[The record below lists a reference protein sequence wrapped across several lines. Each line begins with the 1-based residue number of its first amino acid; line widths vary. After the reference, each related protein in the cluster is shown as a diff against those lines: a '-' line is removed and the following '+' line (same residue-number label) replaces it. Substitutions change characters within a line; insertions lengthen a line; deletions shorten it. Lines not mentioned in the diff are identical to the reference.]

1 MSKFAKRLEEISPD
15 NILEGYLYFLKN
27 MHNFK
32 EQPAEFQQQIW
43 DKLFN
48 AARVAKMN
56 QQDRQAYIKK
66 MNTERDRINQ
76 LEFAIEQA
84 KNKGL
89 AEGLAEGRA
98 EGLAEG
104 TAKGLAEGIAQ
115 GIEQEKNAI
124 AKSMKAN
131 GVAIATISV
140 YTGLPEEEI
149 AKL

>member
-84 KNKGL
+84 KNKGI
-89 AEGLAEGRA
+89 AQGLAEGKTQGKTEEKA
-98 EGLAEG
+98 S
-104 TAKGLAEGIAQ
+104 IART
-115 GIEQEKNAI
+115 
-124 AKSMKAN
+124 MKAD
-131 GVAIATISV
+131 GVPVHAISK
-140 YTGLPEEEI
+140 YTGLTEADIE
-149 AKL
+149 AL

>member
-1 MSKFAKRLEEISPD
+1 
-15 NILEGYLYFLKN
+15 

-89 AEGLAEGRA
+89 AEGKTQGKAE
-98 EGLAEG
+98 
-104 TAKGLAEGIAQ
+104 
-115 GIEQEKNAI
+115 EKVAI

-131 GVAIATISV
+131 GIAIAIISTC
-140 YTGLPEEEI
+140 TGLTAAEI
-149 AKL
+149 EAL

>member
-1 MSKFAKRLEEISPD
+1 
-15 NILEGYLYFLKN
+15 

-89 AEGLAEGRA
+89 AEG
-98 EGLAEG
+98 
-104 TAKGLAEGIAQ
+104 TAKGLAEGFAQ
-115 GIEQEKNAI
+115 GVEQEKNAI

-131 GVAIATISV
+131 GIAISTISTC
-140 YTGLPEEEI
+140 TGLTAAEI
-149 AKL
+149 EAL

>member
-1 MSKFAKRLEEISPD
+1 
-15 NILEGYLYFLKN
+15 

-89 AEGLAEGRA
+89 AEG
-98 EGLAEG
+98 

-131 GVAIATISV
+131 GIAIATISTC
-140 YTGLPEEEI
+140 TGLTAAEI
-149 AKL
+149 EAL